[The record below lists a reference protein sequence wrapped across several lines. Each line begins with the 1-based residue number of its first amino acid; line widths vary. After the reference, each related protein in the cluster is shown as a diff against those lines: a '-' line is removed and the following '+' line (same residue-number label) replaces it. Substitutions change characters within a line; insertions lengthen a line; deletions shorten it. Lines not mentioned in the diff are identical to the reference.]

1 MPDRPCPGLHHVT
14 ALSGAAPDTTAFYE
28 TVLGLR
34 RVKATVNFDDP
45 TTPHLYFGDT
55 VGRPGTI
62 TTFFAWPQAR
72 RGRPGAGMVQALA
85 FAVPPGTLDAWA
97 NHLDGADVPYDRGE
111 RFGEPTLRFKDPS
124 GLDLALVATDTMDN
138 AGAWGD
144 GAVPANR
151 AVLGLDAP
159 TLPVFPDDRTPE
171 LLTDLFGWARAGTDG
186 DRHRVHAPDA
196 PLGGRL
202 DLLVR
207 KRHPSGRMGQGTVHH
222 LALRAR
228 DVEEQRRIQAALRE
242 RNIEVT
248 DVKDRQYFQSI
259 YFRDP
264 TWTSGILFEVATD
277 GPGFLTDESEATL
290 GSTLQLPPTLQSRRD
305 EIERALPSLSPPS
318 A

>member
-1 MPDRPCPGLHHVT
+1 M
-14 ALSGAAPDTTAFYE
+14 AFYE
-28 TVLGLR
+28 DVLGLR
-34 RVKATVNFDDP
+34 RVKTTVNFDDP

-85 FAVPPGTLDAWA
+85 FAIPPGTVDAWA
-97 NHLDGADVPYDRGE
+97 AHLDEAGVAYDRDE
-111 RFGEPTLRFKDPS
+111 RFGEPLLQFEDPS
-124 GLDLALVATDTMDN
+124 GLELALVATDAATN
-138 AGAWGD
+138 AGAWDD
-144 GAVPANR
+144 GPVPAAR
-151 AVLGLDAP
+151 AVRGLDAP

-171 LLTDLFGWARAGTDG
+171 LLTDLFGWTHVGTG
-186 DRHRVHAPDA
+186 NDRHRFRAPDA
-196 PLGGRL
+196 ALADRL

-207 KRHPSGRMGQGTVHH
+207 DRHPSGRMGQGAVHH

-228 DVEEQRRIQAALRE
+228 NAEEQQHLQAALRE
-242 RNIEVT
+242 RTIEVT

-277 GPGFLTDESEATL
+277 GPGFLTDESEASL
-290 GSTLQLPPTLQSRRD
+290 GTTLQLPPTLQSRRD